1 MKHLFLTLSVI
12 LMISFAGC
20 GGSSEANEA
29 KTGEAQTATETNAGA
44 KTLNVDATT
53 SKVNWT
59 GFGVGHNHTGNLALK
74 EGSVNVENGNI
85 VSGKF
90 TFDMKQINVT
100 DGTSGDDLKKLMGH
114 LSSGFFKTDSFPT
127 SSFEIT
133 KVEALSGDPKATHT
147 ITGNL
152 NLNGITKSLSFPAK
166 VEMNGDNLSTAAT
179 FKFNRT
185 LWNIVENSKTNKL
198 FDLKKF
204 ANAAVEDDIEMTLD
218 IKAAATA
225 TAAK

>member
-12 LMISFAGC
+12 LMISLAGC
-20 GGSSEANEA
+20 GSSSEANEA
-29 KTGEAQTATETNAGA
+29 KTGDAEKAAEATTGA
-44 KTLNVDATT
+44 KTLNVDGAA

-59 GFGVGHNHTGNLALK
+59 GFGVGHNHTGNLAIK

-85 VSGKF
+85 TSGKF
-90 TFDMKQINVT
+90 VLDMKQINVT

-133 KVEALSGDPKATHT
+133 KVEALAGDPKATHT

-152 NLNGITKSLSFPAK
+152 TLNGITKSLSFPSK
-166 VEMNGDNLSTAAT
+166 VEINGDNLSTAAT

-185 LWNIVENSKTNKL
+185 LWNVMENSKNNKL
-198 FDLKKF
+198 FDLKKM
-204 ANAAVEDDIEMTLD
+204 ANAAVEDDIELSLD
-218 IKAAATA
+218 IKAAATS
-225 TAAK
+225 TASK